1 MGGGMFVHVEM
12 WIKWMIDSWVW
23 KFVGDSTQY
32 LEKLKSEIQ
41 FSRGCRVSEASPRF
55 AMGDLGIHYPPQEY
69 FNT

>member
-1 MGGGMFVHVEM
+1 MGGGMFMHVEM

-41 FSRGCRVSEASPRF
+41 F
-55 AMGDLGIHYPPQEY
+55 
-69 FNT
+69 